1 MVSQRE
7 AGAAGARGPGGR
19 ATRPRSLNYF
29 IYPLSDLASRE
40 HATDR
45 ALRGYPFFV
54 HATSP
59 FFHPPQVTTTF
70 FYGTLLYTII
80 SLFSLRITAA
90 RDTAKCRC
98 VR

>member
-19 ATRPRSLNYF
+19 EPTRPRSLNYF

-45 ALRGYPFFV
+45 AG
-54 HATSP
+54 
-59 FFHPPQVTTTF
+59 
-70 FYGTLLYTII
+70 GTLFLSTP
-80 SLFSLRITAA
+80 LAFFSTPP
-90 RDTAKCRC
+90 K
-98 VR
+98 